1 MEQNREIDQFKRQCS
16 SRLADI
22 YFHLFPAGKVI
33 GTEFVIGDLDGSRG
47 QSVSFSLDPSKN
59 GVGGEFNTSDKNSEY
74 VFNTTNR
81 FFLNQKIDLSYGLS
95 FKCHRKTA
103 KAWCCRKICRIFW
116 FWIKKL
122 ISC

>member
-59 GVGGEFNTSDKNSEY
+59 GVGGEFNTSDKNRMFSDFIEVWKY
-74 VFNTTNR
+74 KKDVNFVEAVEDIGK
-81 FFLNQKIDLSYGLS
+81 FLGINN
-95 FKCHRKTA
+95 F
-103 KAWCCRKICRIFW
+103 
-116 FWIKKL
+116 
-122 ISC
+122 